1 MRQVNLDELRV
12 RTESRDRAEA
22 LSVKEVLERLY
33 QNLPSVVDVGS
44 KNDTLDNSKYVRLA
58 REYSYRNYRFCRYSD
73 ILDLG
78 LDNSFHYFHKKFLTQ
93 EGAVLAIF
101 NSLNDKPVS
110 LVFRSLTSKE
120 FVDYSLFS
128 GLYGYDMIDSAFRYG
143 QVIILTEGVYDAD
156 SIRPIYPNTLAVMTS
171 GISINQVN
179 ILKSLSNKFICA
191 FDSDDAGQ
199 RGFERAKKSFP
210 DLRRLEVYQKD
221 KDVGVMEEMRG
232 SLFEFDSRRDYYSK
246 EISNL
251 IASFNFGGLS

>member
-1 MRQVNLDELRV
+1 MKQVNLDELRLG
-12 RTESRDRAEA
+12 SRAGDEREA
-22 LSVKEVLERLY
+22 LPVKDVLERLY
-33 QNLPSVVDVGS
+33 QNLPSVVDVGNKDDILS
-44 KNDTLDNSKYVRLA
+44 KSKYVRLA

-78 LDNSFHYFHKKFLTQ
+78 LDNSFHYFHKRFLTQ

-110 LVFRSLTSKE
+110 LLFRSLTSKE

-128 GLYGYDMIDSAFRYG
+128 GLYGYDMIDHDFEYG

-156 SIRPIYPNTLAVMTS
+156 TLRTLYPNTLAVMTS
-171 GISINQVN
+171 SVSMSQVN
-179 ILKSLSNKFICA
+179 ILKSMSDKFICA

-199 RGFERAKKSFP
+199 RGFEIAKKRFHS
-210 DLRRLEVYQKD
+210 LKRLEVYQRD
-221 KDVGVMEEMRG
+221 KDVGVMEEMHG
-232 SLFEFDSRRDYYSK
+232 SLFEFDRRREYYSR

-251 IASFNFGGLS
+251 ISSFGGLL